1 MPINKSIDASI
12 FFAIL
17 FDNIFAIFRS
27 QIYNLG

>member
-12 FFAIL
+12 FSAIA

-27 QIYNLG
+27 QNDNLG